1 MTNEGTIT
9 CDLVLIQAKNEK
21 EIELKRKEDP
31 AQIKTKDW
39 NETEWNNEPF
49 LLNLLRTV
57 A

>member
-21 EIELKRKEDP
+21 EIELKRKEDH

>member
-21 EIELKRKEDP
+21 EIELKRKDAP

>member
-9 CDLVLIQAKNEK
+9 CDLVLIQAKNGK

-57 A
+57 T

>member
-21 EIELKRKEDP
+21 EIELKRKEDH

-39 NETEWNNEPF
+39 NETE
-49 LLNLLRTV
+49 
-57 A
+57 